1 MMRSGR
7 LLGSACCVLW
17 ALGMLS
23 SAGPVLAQA
32 QCESSAFNTGNA
44 TVNSQLFEHSFD
56 SGARW
61 SLCVSS
67 DDRSGL
73 SLEQVY
79 YGAPQDEARKVLES
93 ASLAQ
98 ILFKYDEDINAQH
111 WLSEI
116 GLGGINQLSVD
127 QLRCADGEIIGA
139 VGNPAFCVRHRDLN
153 NLTSLRRTPSLRR
166 RGFSLHAWSQLDGFV
181 VEQVWEFTEDGQIT
195 PLVRLGGVLSRFSN
209 NERYSTD
216 IDQILRASHASFVST
231 WKLDFNINDTPTNDI
246 VEEYSFEP
254 LQSNV
259 LRRAI
264 RVNALSTES
273 FHKVERDRFKGWL
286 IRDANFSSGP
296 NQDTHIG
303 YYIDPQIS
311 GFSYTSRI
319 DNWSVFDMAIS
330 KQSDCERLAS
340 GNLMHFPDCGNSLDD
355 FVNGESVE
363 NGDVVVWFSI
373 ARQFL
378 PKREDFPALLVR
390 EAKFTMMP
398 FDWNA
403 STPFSVIEE

>member
-116 GLGGINQLSVD
+116 GLGGSRLTLKEARKKARIS
-127 QLRCADGEIIGA
+127 R
-139 VGNPAFCVRHRDLN
+139 
-153 NLTSLRRTPSLRR
+153 NL
-166 RGFSLHAWSQLDGFV
+166 A
-181 VEQVWEFTEDGQIT
+181 
-195 PLVRLGGVLSRFSN
+195 
-209 NERYSTD
+209 
-216 IDQILRASHASFVST
+216 
-231 WKLDFNINDTPTNDI
+231 
-246 VEEYSFEP
+246 
-254 LQSNV
+254 LQSY
-259 LRRAI
+259 LEAKEI
-264 RVNALSTES
+264 KT
-273 FHKVERDRFKGWL
+273 KYD
-286 IRDANFSSGP
+286 
-296 NQDTHIG
+296 
-303 YYIDPQIS
+303 
-311 GFSYTSRI
+311 
-319 DNWSVFDMAIS
+319 
-330 KQSDCERLAS
+330 
-340 GNLMHFPDCGNSLDD
+340 LDD
-355 FVNGESVE
+355 IES
-363 NGDVVVWFSI
+363 D
-373 ARQFL
+373 
-378 PKREDFPALLVR
+378 EDDHFFTSALQ
-390 EAKFTMMP
+390 
-398 FDWNA
+398 
-403 STPFSVIEE
+403 SEESQ